1 MKLEV
6 RTFGTPCSLT
16 LSTVS
21 SSILTVYKW
30 GYFSKFQSLQS
41 YGAIYVKS
49 FDSTG
54 HTFLAFANYRNETSV
69 QGHIISTH
77 SWNGSKFILFQSI
90 PTRGSYALY
99 LFTYHLRSNVHHC
112 H

>member
-6 RTFGTPCSLT
+6 RTFGTPYSLS

-21 SSILTVYKW
+21 SSILPFINGPMGTSAN
-30 GYFSKFQSLQS
+30 FSHFSLTEQSN
-41 YGAIYVKS
+41 VKS

-69 QGHIISTH
+69 QGHNIH
-77 SWNGSKFILFQSI
+77 SFME
-90 PTRGSYALY
+90 
-99 LFTYHLRSNVHHC
+99 
-112 H
+112 

>member
-49 FDSTG
+49 FGSTG

-69 QGHIISTH
+69 QGHNIH
-77 SWNGSKFILFQSI
+77 SFMEW
-90 PTRGSYALY
+90 
-99 LFTYHLRSNVHHC
+99 
-112 H
+112 